1 MISTAQLFHPLKQPT
16 VRPRDVKRLE
26 PHLASSGRLNE
37 LLVLDVV
44 TTEDLQRMLL
54 IECNAGRPR
63 PRYVI
68 VRKLVARIV
77 ARERDRMVSI
87 AYGTHPK
94 TA

>member
-1 MISTAQLFHPLKQPT
+1 MSTKLFAPLKQVT
-16 VRPRDVKRLE
+16 LRPRDVKRLE

-37 LLVLDVV
+37 VLVLDTI

-54 IECNAGRPR
+54 IEANATRPR

-77 ARERDRMVSI
+77 ARERDRMI
-87 AYGTHPK
+87 TLAYGSLH
-94 TA
+94 ASS